1 MLTNLKVKRANPG
14 EAGSQPHFQ
23 EYSLDIHPDSTVLDA
38 LIQVREEIDGT
49 LALRCSCR
57 ASICGSCGMRVNGR
71 AKLVCKTRVE
81 SLAPNGEQLVIEPL
95 GNHKVVKDLVVT
107 LDTFFDQIK
116 RVEPY
121 LKPDSVPEQGEF
133 LAPNEAMTKILTA
146 MNCIMCGCCVS
157 ECTVLEVDSNFIGP
171 AALAK
176 AWRFTEDPR
185 DGQREERLKTLNNE
199 DGGIWDCTRCMQCVE
214 VCPKDVAPMDRIMEL
229 RDAAIEAGNTNTSGY
244 RHTES
249 FYKSVKKHGR
259 LDEARLALDS
269 AGWTNIPRLLD
280 LAPIGIKVMLKGKM
294 SVKTM
299 ISPHKAEDKQKIKDL
314 YEKVEGEKK

>member
-1 MLTNLKVKRANPG
+1 MQTNLKVKRFDPS
-14 EAGSQPHFQ
+14 EAGAQPFFQ
-23 EYSLDIHPDSTVLDA
+23 EYSLDIHPDSTILDA
-38 LIQVREEIDGT
+38 LIHVREEVDGT

-57 ASICGSCGMRVNGR
+57 ASICGSCGMKVDGR
-71 AKLVCKTRVE
+71 ARLVCKTRVAD
-81 SLAPNGEQLVIEPL
+81 LAPNGEQLTIEPM
-95 GNHKVVKDLVVT
+95 GNQQVVKDLVVS

-116 RVEPY
+116 RVEPFM
-121 LKPDSVPEQGEF
+121 KPDKEPESGEF
-133 LAPNEAMTKILTA
+133 IASNESMTNLLTA

-157 ECTVLEVDSNFIGP
+157 DCTVLEVDSNFIGP

-185 DGQREERLKTLNNE
+185 DDQRDQRLKTLNDE

-229 RDAAIEAGNTNTSGY
+229 RDAAIEAGNRNTSGY

-249 FYKSVKKHGR
+249 FYNSVKKNGR
-259 LDEARLALDS
+259 LDETRLAVDS

-280 LAPIGIKVMLKGKM
+280 LAPIGLKAMMKGKLPP
-294 SVKTM
+294 
-299 ISPHKAEDKQKIKDL
+299 IRPHKAEDKDKIKRA
-314 YEKVEGEKK
+314 YEKVEGESK